1 MNWFYRFAVGLF
13 WVINRTLFGIKIT
26 NKKRLNYEGKLIM
39 VVNHKSMW
47 DPIFIGGEFKME
59 LNFFAKAELFKNKFF
74 GWVLSKGLHVIPINR
89 GEADINAIRTAMG
102 VIKSDKCLGLFP
114 EGTRYKDGLGPF
126 QRGFASIAIKTK
138 TPVLPVVIDGNYK
151 LFRKMHMIIGEP
163 IDYRDKI
170 DLKDKNAAAIYA
182 DMVRDEMIR
191 LKEEYGIY
199 ND

>member
-1 MNWFYRFAVGLF
+1 MRL
-13 WVINRTLFGIKIT
+13 LFGVKVT
-26 NKKRLNYEGKLIM
+26 NKQRLKTEGKLIM

-47 DPIFIGGEFKME
+47 DPIFIGAEFKME
-59 LNFFAKAELFKNKFF
+59 LNFFAKAELYKNKFVAWIF
-74 GWVLSKGLHVIPINR
+74 IKGLHTIPVKR
-89 GEADINAIRTAMG
+89 GEADINAIRSAMG
-102 VIKSDKCLGLFP
+102 VIKRDKCLGVFP
-114 EGTRYKDGLGPF
+114 KGTRFKDELGPF

-138 TPVLPVVIDGNYK
+138 TPILPVYLDGNYK

-191 LKEEYGIY
+191 LKDEFGIY